1 MWMSDGMSIK
11 MVCVAQWNSRNDA
24 GKVLWFPFL
33 GLASPQNLWLNHW
46 AIWKY
51 LNVCILSS
59 YDWIDFAWTFR
70 KAIDKCVW
78 LLWQRSCLNWIT
90 GQRGRVWM
98 SFILK
103 VSSFQ
108 WEIYWMQCSQP
119 ILATHGFR
127 VCLCW
132 LGNVNWVNAFI
143 VSLPKV
149 SPVRWGMLRRT
160 EWFKRSRKKAFTKI
174 LWKLQ
179 IIMIVIYAQL
189 RYKSSK
195 CHLKAYK
202 SPSRQ

>member
-1 MWMSDGMSIK
+1 MDYAPTPTSITDPHIVRSLPFVFFSKMSCPHSEQKSSIVLSVVLSATTGIFKVLHIGWRTTFSISNIQLKTLSIVSHENMWMSDGMSIK
-11 MVCVAQWNSRNDA
+11 IVCVAQWNSRNDA

-59 YDWIDFAWTFR
+59 YDWIDSAWTFR

-108 WEIYWMQCSQP
+108 WEIY
-119 ILATHGFR
+119 
-127 VCLCW
+127 
-132 LGNVNWVNAFI
+132 
-143 VSLPKV
+143 
-149 SPVRWGMLRRT
+149 
-160 EWFKRSRKKAFTKI
+160 
-174 LWKLQ
+174 
-179 IIMIVIYAQL
+179 
-189 RYKSSK
+189 
-195 CHLKAYK
+195 
-202 SPSRQ
+202 